1 MLPSDSSLAVSRKR
15 LSPEELELE
24 SKRSELSTLSETLA
38 DAELQFEELKMSLAS
53 FQRRYFHE
61 VGRKYIELDD
71 LRAQIAEALAR
82 RKPYEVE
89 AEAKA
94 KQARQQAEA
103 SSKEYESFAKDSRK
117 EADYEPP
124 SDECKKLYRRI
135 ASIIHPDKALDD
147 AKRELGTRLMKDLN
161 DAYAKRDM
169 SRMERI
175 LSEWEESP
183 DAVSG
188 EGTGA
193 ELIRVIRAIAQVRR
207 RIAEVESA
215 TTETMDGELHTLM
228 MAVHKAD
235 EEGRNILSELAAKV
249 ERQIG
254 AAKKE
259 LLTLEG
265 GL

>member
-1 MLPSDSSLAVSRKR
+1 MSQSLTKR
-15 LSPEELELE
+15 RSPEEVELE
-24 SKRSELSTLSETLA
+24 AKRVELTTLSETLA
-38 DAELQFEELKMSLAS
+38 DAELQFEELKASLAS

-61 VGRKYIELDD
+61 VGAKYIELDD
-71 LRAQIAEALAR
+71 LKAQIAEALAR
-82 RKPYEVE
+82 RKPDEVE
-89 AEAKA
+89 AEVKA

-103 SSKEYESFAKDSRK
+103 SSKEYESFANESRK

-161 DAYAKRDM
+161 EAYAKRDM
-169 SRMERI
+169 KRMERI
-175 LSEWEESP
+175 LAEWEESP

-207 RIAEVESA
+207 RITEVESA
-215 TTETMDGELHTLM
+215 IEEKMSSELHSLLT
-228 MAVHKAD
+228 AVHKAD
-235 EEGRNILSELAAKV
+235 AEGRNILSELAEKL

-254 AAKKE
+254 AARKE
-259 LLTLEG
+259 LAVLEG
-265 GL
+265 GHS

>member
-1 MLPSDSSLAVSRKR
+1 LTVNRKR
-15 LSPEELELE
+15 QSPEELELDA
-24 SKRSELSTLSETLA
+24 KRSELTALSESLA
-38 DAELQFEELKMSLAS
+38 DAELQFEELKASLAS

-61 VGRKYIELDD
+61 VGRKYIELDE
-71 LRAQIAEALAR
+71 LKARIAEALAR
-82 RKPYEVE
+82 KRPNE
-89 AEAKA
+89 AEAEVKA

-103 SSKEYESFAKDSRK
+103 SSKEYESFAKDSQK

-124 SDECKKLYRRI
+124 SDECKRLYRRI

-161 DAYAKRDM
+161 EAYAKRDM
-169 SRMERI
+169 KRMERI
-175 LSEWEESP
+175 LAEWEESP

-215 TTETMDGELHTLM
+215 TTETMSGELHSLM

-235 EEGRNILSELAAKV
+235 AEGRNILSELAARV

-254 AAKKE
+254 AAKAE
-259 LLTLEG
+259 LTALEG